1 MLIVLGCAEE
11 TSEKPCVNRDLS
23 SLGNASS
30 DSLGLC
36 LTQTRWTSLQVRVEA
51 PQTGKVGCMCRA
63 ISEVKLPIFLST
75 TKVEAAWG
83 LNITPAV
90 KSGLPHLV

>member
-1 MLIVLGCAEE
+1 M
-11 TSEKPCVNRDLS
+11 
-23 SLGNASS
+23 
-30 DSLGLC
+30 
-36 LTQTRWTSLQVRVEA
+36 EA

-75 TKVEAAWG
+75 TEVEAAWG
-83 LNITPAV
+83 LNVTPAV